1 MTPQQ
6 INKLKALDPH
16 GLDGTIQTVLLRS
29 DLNQTQFADACFFLA
44 EKLKGE
50 KQTLMDE
57 NQKLVKILKSRG
69 LYTSEILF
77 GE

>member
-1 MTPQQ
+1 
-6 INKLKALDPH
+6 LDPH
-16 GLDGTIQTVLLRS
+16 GLDGTIQTILLRS

-57 NQKLVKILKSRG
+57 NKKLVKILKDNG
-69 LYTSEILF
+69 LYTSEVL
-77 GE
+77 GL